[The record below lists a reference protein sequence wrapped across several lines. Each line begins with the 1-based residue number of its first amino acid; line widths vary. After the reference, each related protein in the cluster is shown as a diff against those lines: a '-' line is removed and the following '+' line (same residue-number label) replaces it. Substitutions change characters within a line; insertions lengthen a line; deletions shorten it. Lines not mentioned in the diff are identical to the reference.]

1 MKTHVE
7 ETFSLGNVI
16 DINANSNLERV
27 IRVIVLVKRFINNL
41 NVRLE
46 GKAAVLGALKVE
58 ETTIAECILINA
70 AQASLKSWS
79 DYQQLE

>member
-16 DINANSNLERV
+16 DINAYSNLERV

-58 ETTIAECILINA
+58 ETTIAE
-70 AQASLKSWS
+70 ASLKSRS